1 VIGSTPSPTY
11 PQLPSGPW
19 AGDDP
24 VPNEEPFGMDINVME
39 VNGTPTEIEKS
50 LAALEEPALSPTTV
64 VTPPAEVEDHAAEP
78 VGITPLVPAG
88 SSPTSI
94 KRRF

>member
-1 VIGSTPSPTY
+1 
-11 PQLPSGPW
+11 
-19 AGDDP
+19 
-24 VPNEEPFGMDINVME
+24 ME

-64 VTPPAEVEDHAAEP
+64 VTPPAEVEDRAAEP

-88 SSPTSI
+88 HHPLQSSGD
-94 KRRF
+94 FDDHQG